1 MLYFSPPEYFNF
13 SIYFQPHFPAH
24 FPEMQETD
32 HLRIHNAEERKA
44 GAGAEPRRT
53 ERKEEEKESD

>member
-1 MLYFSPPEYFNF
+1 
-13 SIYFQPHFPAH
+13 
-24 FPEMQETD
+24 MQETD

-53 ERKEEEKESD
+53 ERKEEEKESDWTEEELRSVWLKRIGLSRQGL